1 MKNLLSASAMFALF
15 VVSAPAFAQ
24 DATKQLAARVELHPI
39 PSLTL
44 SDEQFLK
51 GDAAGK
57 PVTVTGE
64 LRLAQG
70 AARTPVV
77 ILIHGSGGMGANIEA
92 WTRELNEMGI
102 STFAL
107 DGFTGRGF
115 TSVNTDQA
123 LLR

>member
-1 MKNLLSASAMFALF
+1 MKPIKHLIAAALAVF
-15 VVSAPAFAQ
+15 SLAAAAQ
-24 DATKQLAARVELHPI
+24 DKLFAARVELHPI

-51 GDAAGK
+51 GDANGK
-57 PVTVTGE
+57 PVTVTGH

-77 ILIHGSGGMGANIEA
+77 VLIHGSGGMGANLACWE
-92 WTRELNEMGI
+92 RELNEMGI

-107 DGFTGRGF
+107 DR
-115 TSVNTDQA
+115 
-123 LLR
+123 